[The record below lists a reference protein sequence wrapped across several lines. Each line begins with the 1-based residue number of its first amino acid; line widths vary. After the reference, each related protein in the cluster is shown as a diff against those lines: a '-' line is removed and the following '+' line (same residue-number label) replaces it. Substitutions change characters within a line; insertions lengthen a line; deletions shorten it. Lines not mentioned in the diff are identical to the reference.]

1 MSEAEE
7 QGRPP
12 APLLDLFA
20 TAVHRFGS
28 AWADLVAASVL
39 VLIGGSV
46 PVLVARASGAS
57 TGAGIAIG
65 ELAYTTAFYLLL
77 GFVVLRGL
85 PSSVPVSRWAA
96 TGVSALVTGLIA
108 GGLVVVLQPF
118 VVIVMPLLLMA
129 VPGVAAG
136 DWSPVAAIPRG
147 MVLAVRS
154 FTRVWGMWLVA
165 ILFSMPIWISVAL
178 VVLSFS
184 GGTTQ
189 FFLTLAIAAPI
200 IWPFCALF
208 VRALYGDLTGRLVVA
223 PQDRSR

>member
-1 MSEAEE
+1 MSEAEG

-57 TGAGIAIG
+57 TGAAIAIG

-85 PSSVPVSRWAA
+85 PSSVPVSRWTA
-96 TGVSALVTGLIA
+96 TAVSALVTGLIA

-118 VVIVMPLLLMA
+118 VVIVMPLLLLA

-136 DWSPVAAIPRG
+136 DWSPLTAIPRG

>member
-1 MSEAEE
+1 VSEAEGR
-7 QGRPP
+7 GRPQ

-28 AWADLVAASVL
+28 AWADLVAASLL
-39 VLIGGSV
+39 VLLAGSV
-46 PVLVARASGAS
+46 PVLIARASGAS
-57 TGAGIAIG
+57 TGAAIAIG

-85 PSSVPVSRWAA
+85 PSAAPASRWAA
-96 TGVSALVTGLIA
+96 TAAAALVTGLIA
-108 GGLVVVLQPF
+108 GALVVVLQPF
-118 VVIVMPLLLMA
+118 VVVVMPLLLMA

-136 DWSPVAAIPRG
+136 DWSPLAAIPRG
-147 MVLAVRS
+147 VVLSARN

-189 FFLTLAIAAPI
+189 FFLTLALAAPI

>member
-65 ELAYTTAFYLLL
+65 DVGQCTTNPSIQLDERLPA
-77 GFVVLRGL
+77 RG
-85 PSSVPVSRWAA
+85 R
-96 TGVSALVTGLIA
+96 
-108 GGLVVVLQPF
+108 
-118 VVIVMPLLLMA
+118 
-129 VPGVAAG
+129 
-136 DWSPVAAIPRG
+136 
-147 MVLAVRS
+147 VR
-154 FTRVWGMWLVA
+154 R
-165 ILFSMPIWISVAL
+165 
-178 VVLSFS
+178 
-184 GGTTQ
+184 
-189 FFLTLAIAAPI
+189 
-200 IWPFCALF
+200 
-208 VRALYGDLTGRLVVA
+208 VVA
-223 PQDRSR
+223 PVLPRLG